1 MGIVIVGAAGYIGR
15 RLAAAAPDAV
25 RVYHAGGTSAPPGAP
40 ALSLEEPAKFD
51 YGLVAAGDV
60 VLLTS
65 GIAAPDRCAA
75 DPVRARA
82 VNVTGTTEF
91 VAHVLERGGR
101 VVFFSTDTVY
111 GEQPEPFDETRAC
124 RPLGVYAELKHE
136 VERRFHGE
144 PGFKTIR
151 LSFVFSRD
159 DSFTTYLA
167 RCASTDVEASLYVPF
182 LRAVVHRDDVVAGAI
197 ALARDFAAVPGG
209 IVNFGGPAVVDR
221 PEFAGILAHGAF
233 PRLRWTAA
241 APPAGFFTNR
251 ARAICM
257 TSPLL
262 PILLGRQPA
271 TLAQAVAAEFPDS
284 PSSASSPPREI
295 P

>member
-1 MGIVIVGAAGYIGR
+1 MGIVLVGAAGYIGR
-15 RLAAAAPDAV
+15 RIAAAAADALPV
-25 RVYHAGGTSAPPGAP
+25 FHAGGAAAPGATV
-40 ALSLEEPAKFD
+40 SLEAPADFD

-65 GIAAPDRCAA
+65 GISSPDRCAA
-75 DPVRARA
+75 DPERARA
-82 VNVTGTTEF
+82 VNATGTGEF
-91 VAHVLERGGR
+91 IARLLDRDAR

-111 GEQPEPFDETRAC
+111 GEQPEPFDESRPC

-136 VERRFHGE
+136 VERRFAAA

-167 RCASTDVEASLYVPF
+167 RCATAGTEASLYVPF
-182 LRAVVHRDDVVAGAI
+182 RRAVIHRDDVVAGAI
-197 ALARDFAAVPGG
+197 ALARDFAAVPSG
-209 IVNFGGPAVVDR
+209 IVNFGGPSVVDR
-221 PEFAGILAHGAF
+221 PEFAAILQTRALAG
-233 PRLRWTAA
+233 LRWTAA
-241 APPAGFFTNR
+241 DPPSDFFTKR

-262 PILLGRQPA
+262 PVLLGRQPA
-271 TLAQAVAAEFPDS
+271 TLRQAVDVEFPLLS
-284 PSSASSPPREI
+284 PAT
-295 P
+295 

>member
-1 MGIVIVGAAGYIGR
+1 MGIVIIGAAGYIGR
-15 RLAAAAPDAV
+15 RLAAAAPDAL
-25 RVYHAGGTSAPPGAP
+25 RVYHAGGTSVPPGAP
-40 ALSLEEPAKFD
+40 ALSLEEPASFD
-51 YGLVAAGDV
+51 YGRVAFGDV

-75 DPVRARA
+75 DPARARA

-91 VAHVLERGGR
+91 IARVLDRGGR

-111 GEQPEPFDETRAC
+111 GEQPEPFDETRPC

-136 VERRFHGE
+136 VERRFQGAD
-144 PGFKTIR
+144 GFKTIR

-182 LRAVVHRDDVVAGAI
+182 RRAVVHRDDVVAGAI
-197 ALARDFAAVPGG
+197 ALARNFTAVPGG

-221 PEFAGILAHGAF
+221 PEFAGILAQGAF

-241 APPAGFFTNR
+241 APPTEFFTNR

-284 PSSASSPPREI
+284 LPSASSPPREI

>member
-1 MGIVIVGAAGYIGR
+1 MGIVIIGAAGYIGR
-15 RLAAAAPDAV
+15 RLAAAAPDAL

-40 ALSLEEPAKFD
+40 ALSLEEPASFD
-51 YGLVAAGDV
+51 YGRVASGDV

-75 DPVRARA
+75 DPARARA

-91 VAHVLERGGR
+91 IARVLDRGGR

-111 GEQPEPFDETRAC
+111 GEQPEPFDETRPC

-136 VERRFHGE
+136 VERRFQGAD
-144 PGFKTIR
+144 GFKTIR

-182 LRAVVHRDDVVAGAI
+182 RRAVVHRDDVVAGAI
-197 ALARDFAAVPGG
+197 ALARNFTAVPGG

-221 PEFAGILAHGAF
+221 PEFASILAQGAF

-241 APPAGFFTNR
+241 APPAEFFTNR

-284 PSSASSPPREI
+284 LPSASSPPREI